1 MSTEIHEA
9 GNGKAVNRVPT
20 SQKQPFVL
28 PLAVSCNVK
37 HGLLQRKRMPFAIGK
52 AVGKCLKHR
61 AKAPF

>member
-37 HGLLQRKRMPFAIGK
+37 HGLLQRKRMPFVIGK

-61 AKAPF
+61 PKAPF

>member
-9 GNGKAVNRVPT
+9 GNGKAVNRVPM

-37 HGLLQRKRMPFAIGK
+37 QREFGIKKLLKK
-52 AVGKCLKHR
+52 LWE
-61 AKAPF
+61 